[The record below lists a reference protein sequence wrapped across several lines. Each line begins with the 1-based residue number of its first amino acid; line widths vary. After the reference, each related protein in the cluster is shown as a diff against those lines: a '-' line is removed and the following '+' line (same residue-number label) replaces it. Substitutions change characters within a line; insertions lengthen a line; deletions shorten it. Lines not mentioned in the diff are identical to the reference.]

1 MTFTKRILSASALVG
16 VMLGAAACGAAPDP
30 ADPRFADGTL
40 PEEATL
46 DDTYPG
52 ITNLDPD
59 LVAAVRAASADA
71 AEEGIEFFVN
81 SGWRSI
87 EYQQRLYDQA
97 VQEHGSES
105 AAARWVA
112 TPEGS
117 AHTTGEAIDIGYW
130 DAAAWLQEN
139 GARYDLCQIFD
150 NEPWHF
156 ELREG
161 ASADG
166 CPKPYWDASF
176 DPRNSA

>member
-81 SGWRSI
+81 SGWRSV
-87 EYQQRLYDQA
+87 EHQQRLYEEA

-117 AHTTGEAIDIGYW
+117 AHTTGEGIDIGYW

-139 GARYDLCQIFD
+139 GARYDRCPMFD
-150 NEPWHF
+150 KEAVHY
-156 ELREG
+156 ELVP
-161 ASADG
+161 ASM
-166 CPKPYWDASF
+166 
-176 DPRNSA
+176 